1 MDGGNME
8 TIGVTILLLG
18 LYVVLSAAFELCM
31 GLSTHQPARVNDS
44 NHIPHRIK
52 DDSLPYIFP
61 YACPRLSRLRNT
73 LPPDAFPGQERV

>member
-1 MDGGNME
+1 MGGGNME

-44 NHIPHRIK
+44 NHIPHRIQN
-52 DDSLPYIFP
+52 DSPPYPFSSTPYNFP
-61 YACPRLSRLRNT
+61 YACRRLSCLRNT
-73 LPPDAFPGQERV
+73 TRPD